1 MIKSFLDI
9 LSANKP
15 PINEVDIIGS
25 EKDISAI
32 TKANGAK
39 SGSSIVVKIM
49 SNSGSSI
56 TSQDRT
62 IIWVFIAK
70 NEKVLE
76 RNNHRNS
83 LLDKELVNV
92 CRENPGICCR
102 AFAKKVITITI
113 ALSYRCLIS

>member
-1 MIKSFLDI
+1 MTLPDIENMIKRFFDN
-9 LSANKP
+9 LSANNP
-15 PINEVDIIGS
+15 PINDVDIIGS

-39 SGSSIVVKIM
+39 FGLYIVVKSM

-83 LLDKELVNV
+83 LLDKELVN
-92 CRENPGICCR
+92 
-102 AFAKKVITITI
+102 
-113 ALSYRCLIS
+113 LSNDKPVL

>member
-1 MIKSFLDI
+1 MLPDIDSMIKSFFDN
-9 LSANKP
+9 LSANNP

-32 TKANGAK
+32 TKASGAK
-39 SGSSIVVKIM
+39 FGLSIVVKSM

-56 TSQDRT
+56 TSHDRT

-92 CRENPGICCR
+92 SKENPED
-102 AFAKKVITITI
+102 
-113 ALSYRCLIS
+113 